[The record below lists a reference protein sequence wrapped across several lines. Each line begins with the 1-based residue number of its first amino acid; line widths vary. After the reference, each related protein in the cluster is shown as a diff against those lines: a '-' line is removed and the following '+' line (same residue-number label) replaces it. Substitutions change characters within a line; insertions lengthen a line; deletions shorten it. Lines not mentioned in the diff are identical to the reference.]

1 MDTKTQVKVQWNLA
15 SFKIADAYTDF
26 ILSRQAMQCSPA
38 TMEFYR
44 HTSGVFLTWFE
55 ERGATSPNELTARH
69 VREYL
74 AELAGRGLADKTVN
88 AHARAIRTLAIFWHT
103 EKYTDELIKFSMP
116 KMAAKR
122 LPVLTAEE
130 LNKVIA
136 ACENPRDKA
145 IVLFMADS
153 GLRRA
158 EVVALN
164 WGDVDFQSGLV
175 RVVRGKGGKARS
187 AVIGAWTRRALL
199 SYRRTLSNVT
209 DEAPLFQARGGGRLT
224 GTGLL
229 LVYRRL
235 SERTGIHVTPHAMRR
250 TFCILSL
257 RAGADVLHLKAELGH
272 SGLEMVSH
280 YAALESVDL
289 IQSHKEHSPIDN
301 LSKLRRK

>member
-44 HTSGVFLTWFE
+44 HTAGKFLQWFE

-130 LNKVIA
+130 LNKVID

-145 IVLFMADS
+145 IVLLMADS
-153 GLRRA
+153 GLRRG
-158 EVVALN
+158 EVTALN
-164 WGDVDFQSGLV
+164 WSDVDMQSGLV

-229 LVYRRL
+229 LVYRRFT
-235 SERTGIHVTPHAMRR
+235 ERTGIHVTPHAMRR

-257 RAGADVLHLKAELGH
+257 RASMPALQLQSLLGH
-272 SGLEMVSH
+272 SSLTMTMH
-280 YAALESVDL
+280 YANLVDDDL
-289 IQSHKEHSPIDN
+289 LAAHHASSPVDN